1 MSSILIQD
9 IEGNYR
15 EAVPIPDAVCSP
27 VGSAL
32 FFARSYVM

>member
-9 IEGNYR
+9 IEGIYL
-15 EAVPIPDAVCSP
+15 EAVPIPDAMCNP

-32 FFARSYVM
+32 FVARSYVM